1 MKISNALNSNGKF
14 FSPVFFAFYQG
25 KLNKVIMIDKKSRRR
40 KKKERNDCFLLS
52 FSSLLCPFT
61 RSIEMVTATNLIS
74 MTLNNDA

>member
-1 MKISNALNSNGKF
+1 MKIFNALNSNGKF

-40 KKKERNDCFLLS
+40 KKERNDCFLLS

-74 MTLNNDA
+74 VTLNNDA